1 MFALILD
8 SELTCADLPRKT
20 IVNSLPSLL
29 SRPGVNLFPQ
39 TLPIEDS
46 APLLMVGE
54 QKKSGL
60 ILCREFHAEF
70 AGPGAALCSPAEQP
84 YKAVIAIGSPDIRP
98 ASDIADR
105 SRAYRLR
112 IQWSRW
118 LYRIA
123 DQDNPIDRVE
133 RLLAGLEGF
142 FGRSVVMSLPS
153 EVLALLVG
161 VLPQTV
167 EQVKDNYHQ
176 GNMLIFPCDQL
187 KVTTL
192 CCDYPNAFTRNGVA
206 LKQKTTLKEI
216 HQTYSRLRSA

>member
-1 MFALILD
+1 M
-8 SELTCADLPRKT
+8 
-20 IVNSLPSLL
+20 NSLSSLL
-29 SRPGVNLFPQ
+29 ARPGVNHF
-39 TLPIEDS
+39 TKTSPIEGP

-60 ILCREFHAEF
+60 ILCKEFHAEF
-70 AGPGAALCSPAEQP
+70 VGPGAALCSPVEQP
-84 YKAVIAIGSPDIRP
+84 YKAVIAIGSPDIM
-98 ASDIADR
+98 ATSNTMDR
-105 SRAYRLR
+105 SRAYGLR

-133 RLLAGLEGF
+133 KLLAGLEGF
-142 FGRSVVMSLPS
+142 FGRSVVMSLPI

-161 VLPQTV
+161 VLPHTV
-167 EQVKDNYHQ
+167 NQVKENYHD

-192 CCDYPNAFTRNGVA
+192 CLDYPNAFRPNDVP
-206 LKQKTTLKEI
+206 LKQQTTLKEI
-216 HQTYSRLRSA
+216 QRTYSGMLRSA

>member
-1 MFALILD
+1 
-8 SELTCADLPRKT
+8 
-20 IVNSLPSLL
+20 VNRLSSLL
-29 SRPGVNLFPQ
+29 ARPSVTQLTP
-39 TLPIEDS
+39 TLPTEAN

-60 ILCREFHAEF
+60 ILCKEFHAEF

-84 YKAVIAIGSPDIRP
+84 YKAVIAIGSPNIVTTQN
-98 ASDIADR
+98 SHDR
-105 SRAYRLR
+105 SRAYGLR

-123 DQDNPIDRVE
+123 DQEKPVDRVE
-133 RLLAGLEGF
+133 KLLAGLEEF

-167 EQVKDNYHQ
+167 DQVKSTYSYGENT
-176 GNMLIFPCDQL
+176 LIFPSEEL
-187 KVTTL
+187 KVTKLSWQT
-192 CCDYPNAFTRNGVA
+192 PHTRHDIP
-206 LKQKTTLKEI
+206 LKQETTLQEI
-216 HQTYSRLRSA
+216 HQTYSRILRSA

>member
-1 MFALILD
+1 MV
-8 SELTCADLPRKT
+8 
-20 IVNSLPSLL
+20 VNSLSSLL
-29 SRPGVNLFPQ
+29 ARPGVNHFTQ
-39 TLPIEDS
+39 TLPIEGPT
-46 APLLMVGE
+46 PLLMVDE

-60 ILCREFHAEF
+60 ILCKEFHAEF

-84 YKAVIAIGSPDIRP
+84 YKAVIAIGSPNIM
-98 ASDIADR
+98 ATSNTTDR
-105 SRAYRLR
+105 SRAYGLR

-118 LYRIA
+118 LYRIT

-133 RLLAGLEGF
+133 KLLAGLEGF

-161 VLPQTV
+161 VLPHTV
-167 EQVKDNYHQ
+167 EQVKENYHQ

-192 CCDYPNAFTRNGVA
+192 YCDYPNPFTRHGVP
-206 LKQKTTLKEI
+206 LKQQTTLKEI
-216 HQTYSRLRSA
+216 HQTYSGMVRSA

>member
-1 MFALILD
+1 MV
-8 SELTCADLPRKT
+8 
-20 IVNSLPSLL
+20 VNSLSSLL
-29 SRPGVNLFPQ
+29 ARPGVNHFTQ
-39 TLPIEDS
+39 TSPIEGP

-60 ILCREFHAEF
+60 ILCKEFHAEF

-84 YKAVIAIGSPDIRP
+84 YKAVIAIGSPDIM
-98 ASDIADR
+98 AAATMVDR
-105 SRAYRLR
+105 SRAYGLR

-133 RLLAGLEGF
+133 KLLAGLEGF

-161 VLPQTV
+161 VLPHTV
-167 EQVKDNYHQ
+167 EQVKDNYHP

-192 CCDYPNAFTRNGVA
+192 CCDYPNAFTRTGVP
-206 LKQKTTLKEI
+206 LKQQTTLKEI
-216 HQTYSRLRSA
+216 HQTYSMLRSA

>member
-1 MFALILD
+1 M
-8 SELTCADLPRKT
+8 
-20 IVNSLPSLL
+20 NSLSSLL
-29 SRPGVNLFPQ
+29 ARPGANQFNS
-39 TLPIEDS
+39 TLSTEGPR
-46 APLLMVGE
+46 PLLMVGE

-60 ILCREFHAEF
+60 ILCKEFHAEF

-84 YKAVIAIGSPDIRP
+84 YKAVIAIGSPDIMMTC
-98 ASDIADR
+98 SDTDR
-105 SRAYRLR
+105 SRAYGLR

-123 DQDNPIDRVE
+123 DQENPIDRVE
-133 RLLAGLEGF
+133 KLLAGLEGF

-167 EQVKDNYHQ
+167 DQVKDDYHD

-192 CCDYPNAFTRNGVA
+192 CFDYPNAFRPNDVP
-206 LKQKTTLKEI
+206 LKEQTTLKEI
-216 HQTYSRLRSA
+216 QQTYSGMLRSA

>member
-1 MFALILD
+1 MV
-8 SELTCADLPRKT
+8 
-20 IVNSLPSLL
+20 VNSLSSLL
-29 SRPGVNLFPQ
+29 ARPGVNHFTQ
-39 TLPIEDS
+39 TSPIEGP

-60 ILCREFHAEF
+60 ILCKEFHAEF

-84 YKAVIAIGSPDIRP
+84 YKAVIAIGSPDIM
-98 ASDIADR
+98 AAATMVDR
-105 SRAYRLR
+105 SRAYGLR

-133 RLLAGLEGF
+133 KLLAGLEGF
-142 FGRSVVMSLPS
+142 FGRSVVISLPS

-161 VLPQTV
+161 VLPHTV
-167 EQVKDNYHQ
+167 EQVKDNYHP

-192 CCDYPNAFTRNGVA
+192 CCDYPNAFTRTGVP
-206 LKQKTTLKEI
+206 LKQQTTLKEI
-216 HQTYSRLRSA
+216 HQTYSMLRSA

>member
-1 MFALILD
+1 LILD
-8 SELTCADLPRKT
+8 FELICGNPLGE
-20 IVNSLPSLL
+20 IVVNSLSSLL
-29 SRPGVNLFPQ
+29 ALPSVNRFPQ
-39 TLPIEDS
+39 TLPIES
-46 APLLMVGE
+46 PAPLLMVGE

-60 ILCREFHAEF
+60 ILCKEFHAEF
-70 AGPGAALCSPAEQP
+70 AGPGAALCSPAEQS
-84 YKAVIAIGSPDIRP
+84 YKAVIAIGSPNIM
-98 ASDIADR
+98 AVTNSVDR
-105 SRAYRLR
+105 SRAYGLR

-133 RLLAGLEGF
+133 KLLAGLEGF

-161 VLPQTV
+161 VLPHTV

-192 CCDYPNAFTRNGVA
+192 GCDYPNAFTRNDVP

>member
-1 MFALILD
+1 M
-8 SELTCADLPRKT
+8 
-20 IVNSLPSLL
+20 NSLSSLL
-29 SRPGVNLFPQ
+29 ARPGASQL
-39 TLPIEDS
+39 TLNSSTEGPR
-46 APLLMVGE
+46 PLLVVGE

-60 ILCREFHAEF
+60 ILCKEFHAEF

-84 YKAVIAIGSPDIRP
+84 YKAVIAIGSPDIM
-98 ASDIADR
+98 ATSNETER
-105 SRAYRLR
+105 SRAYGLR

-123 DQDNPIDRVE
+123 DQESPTDRVE
-133 RLLAGLEGF
+133 KLLAGLEGF

-167 EQVKDNYHQ
+167 DQVKDDYHD

-192 CCDYPNAFTRNGVA
+192 CFDYPNAFKPSDVP
-206 LKQKTTLKEI
+206 LKEQTTLKEI
-216 HQTYSRLRSA
+216 QQTYSGMLRSA

>member
-1 MFALILD
+1 MNNL
-8 SELTCADLPRKT
+8 S
-20 IVNSLPSLL
+20 SLL
-29 SRPGVNLFPQ
+29 TRPGVTQLTPNLLMEGPR
-39 TLPIEDS
+39 
-46 APLLMVGE
+46 PLLVVGE
-54 QKKSGL
+54 QRKSGL
-60 ILCREFHAEF
+60 ILCKEFHAEF

-84 YKAVIAIGSPDIRP
+84 YKAVIAIGSPDIM
-98 ASDIADR
+98 ATSNETER
-105 SRAYRLR
+105 SRAYGLR

-123 DQDNPIDRVE
+123 DQESPTDRVE
-133 RLLAGLEGF
+133 KLLAGLEGF

-167 EQVKDNYHQ
+167 DQVKDDYHD

-192 CCDYPNAFTRNGVA
+192 CFDYPNAFKPSDVP
-206 LKQKTTLKEI
+206 LKEQTTLKEI
-216 HQTYSRLRSA
+216 QQTYSGMLRSA

>member
-1 MFALILD
+1 M
-8 SELTCADLPRKT
+8 
-20 IVNSLPSLL
+20 NSLSSLL
-29 SRPGVNLFPQ
+29 ARPGASQL
-39 TLPIEDS
+39 TLNSS
-46 APLLMVGE
+46 AEGPRPLLVVGE

-60 ILCREFHAEF
+60 ILCKEFHAEF

-84 YKAVIAIGSPDIRP
+84 YKAVIAIGSPDIM
-98 ASDIADR
+98 ATSSENER
-105 SRAYRLR
+105 SRAYGLR

-123 DQDNPIDRVE
+123 DQENPTDRVE
-133 RLLAGLEGF
+133 KLLAGLEGF

-167 EQVKDNYHQ
+167 DQVKDDYHD

-192 CCDYPNAFTRNGVA
+192 CCDDLSSFRPSDVP
-206 LKQKTTLKEI
+206 LKQQTTLQEI
-216 HQTYSRLRSA
+216 QQTYSGMLRSA

>member
-1 MFALILD
+1 MD
-8 SELTCADLPRKT
+8 
-20 IVNSLPSLL
+20 VNSLSSLL
-29 SRPGVNLFPQ
+29 ARPGVNHF
-39 TLPIEDS
+39 TKTSPIEGP

-60 ILCREFHAEF
+60 ILCKEFHAEF
-70 AGPGAALCSPAEQP
+70 VGPGAVLCSPVEQP
-84 YKAVIAIGSPDIRP
+84 YKAVIAIGSPDIM
-98 ASDIADR
+98 ATSNTMDR
-105 SRAYRLR
+105 SRAYGLR

-133 RLLAGLEGF
+133 KLLAGLEGF

-161 VLPQTV
+161 VLPHTV
-167 EQVKDNYHQ
+167 EQVKENYHD

-192 CCDYPNAFTRNGVA
+192 CCGYPNAFRPNDVP
-206 LKQKTTLKEI
+206 LKQQTTLKEI
-216 HQTYSRLRSA
+216 QRSYSGKLRSA

>member
-1 MFALILD
+1 M
-8 SELTCADLPRKT
+8 
-20 IVNSLPSLL
+20 NSLSSLL
-29 SRPGVNLFPQ
+29 ARPGVNHF
-39 TLPIEDS
+39 TKTSPIEGP

-60 ILCREFHAEF
+60 ILCKEFHAEF
-70 AGPGAALCSPAEQP
+70 VGPGAALCSPVEQP
-84 YKAVIAIGSPDIRP
+84 YKAVIAIGSPDIM
-98 ASDIADR
+98 ATSNTMDR
-105 SRAYRLR
+105 SRAYGLR

-133 RLLAGLEGF
+133 KLLAGLEGF
-142 FGRSVVMSLPS
+142 FGRSVVMSLPI

-161 VLPQTV
+161 VFPHTV
-167 EQVKDNYHQ
+167 EQVKENYHD

-192 CCDYPNAFTRNGVA
+192 CLDYPNAFRPNDVP
-206 LKQKTTLKEI
+206 LKQQTTLKEI
-216 HQTYSRLRSA
+216 QRTYSGMLRSA

>member
-1 MFALILD
+1 
-8 SELTCADLPRKT
+8 
-20 IVNSLPSLL
+20 VNSLSSLL
-29 SRPGVNLFPQ
+29 ARPGVNPFTQ
-39 TLPIEDS
+39 TLPIGGPET
-46 APLLMVGE
+46 LLMVGE

-60 ILCREFHAEF
+60 ILCKEFHAEF
-70 AGPGAALCSPAEQP
+70 AGPGAALCIPAEQS
-84 YKAVIAIGSPDIRP
+84 YKAVIAIGSPNIM
-98 ASDIADR
+98 AATNSVDR
-105 SRAYRLR
+105 SRAYGLR

-133 RLLAGLEGF
+133 KLLAGLEGF

-153 EVLALLVG
+153 EVLALLAG
-161 VLPQTV
+161 VLPHTV

-192 CCDYPNAFTRNGVA
+192 GCDYPNAFTRNDVP
-206 LKQKTTLKEI
+206 LKQQTTLKEI